1 MSFYST
7 TTTVTYTV
15 SDINKVFDAF
25 SADYDMIAQATG
37 LETAADVARTAADV
51 RRLAQNNYL
60 KQVTL
65 CLSDARGNVIRA
77 AKYEVSTDAGS
88 WKSSR
93 PGNNLWPRT
102 AAGTLQVILHY
113 SSEWLAL
120 SPERKAAFQRTLNI
134 AWVPSTTDTSFPT
147 LAGSTDRQY
156 SSNAYGLKKTRYE

>member
-1 MSFYST
+1 LSSYST

-15 SDINKVFDAF
+15 SDVNKVFDAF

-37 LETAADVARTAADV
+37 LETSTDVARTVADV
-51 RRLAQNNYL
+51 RRLAQNDYL

-65 CLSDARGNVIRA
+65 CLSDARGVIIRA
-77 AKYEVSTDAGS
+77 AKYEVSKDASS

-102 AAGTLQVILHY
+102 AGGTLNVILHY
-113 SSEWLAL
+113 STAWLAL
-120 SPERKAAFQRTLNI
+120 SPERKAAFQTTLHI

-147 LAGSTDRQY
+147 LSGSPDRQY
-156 SSNAYGLKKTRYE
+156 SSNAYGLKKTVYE